1 MAVLVFFLV
10 LIVLLGFVNAE
21 ETLQPALSVELIVQ
35 GLTACE
41 CSCLS
46 SSNPSSCQTSWDND
60 VCMREISGAVPYSPY
75 PPWIAWMFPNAELIV
90 PHEVNPGGLLF
101 GGIKL
106 VEEGSDGKS
115 FVVSGCVSSLEEGD
129 SLVPLRVGG
138 ASAVKFSQDTEYLN
152 SDVRDVCYKT
162 LDATGFS
169 LNNRNVK
176 LTDVGR
182 VVNDAECIGE
192 GIYAEWEEGQC
203 DENSGDRFGR
213 GCRIDDD
220 CNAGSCNTGFITSFS
235 GARARAQVIGNGGI
249 PEGARCWVDG
259 PLANGIPGFGYN
271 GYVQKDGSGS
281 LVCSDCLGGY
291 GSNFKGQVGIEK
303 CGVPEQGYCA
313 FHRENNWGFDGPI
326 ELDYRW
332 SRCVSSAGDSGEVI
346 TMSVDD
352 DGAFLFF
359 DDVNGFFMGKGL
371 LGDEFGFRR
380 EVVQDLSGL
389 NCVDFEEWHPNSYM
403 AVNSE
408 FDEFS
413 SFANGVAVY
422 AGEGGIQKAGTCGN
436 GVQDRICDF
445 ESGENSGRVCSGS
458 HLLYILSGRNFILGS
473 DVCRLDDS
481 GNPAGCTSFL
491 IPGVEECDYGKV
503 NGIMNGYCTN
513 DCKIPAGVCSQF
525 GSFNIME
532 GKYA

>member
-359 DDVNGFFMGKGL
+359 GCSYPLCVFIWYGA
-371 LGDEFGFRR
+371 RR
-380 EVVQDLSGL
+380 PRSDLF
-389 NCVDFEEWHPNSYM
+389 CV
-403 AVNSE
+403 
-408 FDEFS
+408 
-413 SFANGVAVY
+413 
-422 AGEGGIQKAGTCGN
+422 
-436 GVQDRICDF
+436 
-445 ESGENSGRVCSGS
+445 SGS
-458 HLLYILSGRNFILGS
+458 IDVLSRRVSRYVFSQTFARSSRTSRFLSWRTFSWGALT
-473 DVCRLDDS
+473 DS
-481 GNPAGCTSFL
+481 
-491 IPGVEECDYGKV
+491 V
-503 NGIMNGYCTN
+503 
-513 DCKIPAGVCSQF
+513 
-525 GSFNIME
+525 
-532 GKYA
+532 